1 MKYELRENQG
11 IPAPLLALMAV
22 ATGLSVANCYYNQP
36 LLGSMAKELA
46 VSDFSASMVATL
58 TQIGYVVGLVFVIPL
73 GDLDSRK
80 KLIQTNYIISL
91 CALLAIALAPNIYW
105 VWGAS
110 LVAGASSVMPQF
122 FIPLV
127 SYHSTLSRK
136 VRNVGIIQ
144 SCLLIG
150 ILGSRVFSGLLADE
164 WGWRSVYLVA
174 SVFMLGCFLLIHRM
188 LPELSARSRENYAGL
203 MKSLL
208 RLLLKYPYLQI
219 ASLRAALAYGSF
231 FALWSCLAFR
241 MKQAPFFAGDD
252 MIGALGLC
260 GLAGASTVVFISGY
274 VQKYGAR
281 FFMGITEHG
290 PHIPG
295 TCDPIY
301 FRNLHCVPR
310 QLYGIKLML
319 GAELN
324 ILNTQGDID
333 LDEDYWRILDI
344 RIAGIHSL
352 CWQGGTKEEN
362 TQGAI
367 NAMRNPFVQ
376 IISHP
381 GDGTAELDFEA
392 LMKVSK
398 ETHTLLEINNH
409 SMAPI
414 RHKTVAAPNNLELL
428 ELAKKYET
436 PVIFGSD
443 AHFSAMIADYS
454 NIMPLVE
461 KAEFPE
467 ELVLNYQPEKFMAY
481 LKPTPEK

>member
-73 GDLDSRK
+73 GDLVSRK
-80 KLIQTNYIISL
+80 KLIQTNYIVSL

-127 SYHSTLSRK
+127 SYHSTPSRK

-144 SCLLIG
+144 SC
-150 ILGSRVFSGLLADE
+150 
-164 WGWRSVYLVA
+164 
-174 SVFMLGCFLLIHRM
+174 
-188 LPELSARSRENYAGL
+188 
-203 MKSLL
+203 
-208 RLLLKYPYLQI
+208 LLLKYPYLQI

-281 FFMGITEHG
+281 FFSVAGGCVLMAAWLLAFWGNDSYLWIIIAILLIDAGMQCIHLSNQTSVVALDASA
-290 PHIPG
+290 INRIN
-295 TCDPIY
+295 TVYMTIY
-301 FRNLHCVPR
+301 FLGGSAGTFVSGLSWQH
-310 QLYGIKLML
+310 YGWT
-319 GAELN
+319 GVVGVGVA
-324 ILNTQGDID
+324 
-333 LDEDYWRILDI
+333 
-344 RIAGIHSL
+344 
-352 CWQGGTKEEN
+352 
-362 TQGAI
+362 
-367 NAMRNPFVQ
+367 F
-376 IISHP
+376 
-381 GDGTAELDFEA
+381 
-392 LMKVSK
+392 
-398 ETHTLLEINNH
+398 
-409 SMAPI
+409 
-414 RHKTVAAPNNLELL
+414 TVASLL
-428 ELAKKYET
+428 VNCIKPSGK
-436 PVIFGSD
+436 P
-443 AHFSAMIADYS
+443 
-454 NIMPLVE
+454 
-461 KAEFPE
+461 
-467 ELVLNYQPEKFMAY
+467 QPHHHKW
-481 LKPTPEK
+481 